1 MGVLTFCS
9 SRLLPITQFTPIT
22 PTNPITSITNMN
34 TETLRGLAHL
44 ARLEFDPARE
54 EQMLKD
60 LNGILDW
67 VDQLA
72 QVDTTGVEPLV
83 HLSHE
88 INVLRDDE
96 ARNTVTHQEGL
107 RNAPRKDSDYFRVPK
122 VLD

>member
-1 MGVLTFCS
+1 YFSGWRF
-9 SRLLPITQFTPIT
+9 
-22 PTNPITSITNMN
+22 PTGYCHGRAHRAGEYAFEPQVYAFG
-34 TETLRGLAHL
+34 ERPAAHL

>member
-1 MGVLTFCS
+1 MD
-9 SRLLPITQFTPIT
+9 
-22 PTNPITSITNMN
+22 

-54 EQMLKD
+54 EQMLTD

-67 VDQLA
+67 VAQLEK
-72 QVDTTGVEPLV
+72 VNTDGVQPLV

-88 INVLRDDE
+88 INVLRDDV
-96 ARNTVTHQEGL
+96 AHNSVGHQAAL